1 MTNFLRIFEI
11 RTEHQNSQKL
21 ANFFKFQS
29 ISIHAIRSDRPQ
41 KTVSVPSN
49 SLIYLCLIIFGTP
62 EFYAF
67 IVEADTLTSK
77 SIPVNEFYNVPLAFA
92 VKQ

>member
-1 MTNFLRIFEI
+1 MQSVATGHRK
-11 RTEHQNSQKL
+11 Q
-21 ANFFKFQS
+21 FQYLQ
-29 ISIHAIRSDRPQ
+29 I
-41 KTVSVPSN
+41 V
-49 SLIYLCLIIFGTP
+49 IYLCLIIFGTP

-77 SIPVNEFYNVPLAFA
+77 SISVNEFYNVPLAFA